1 MKAFYAFLGK
11 EAFNQAKASSGYCT
25 SRVAWGL
32 GINTV
37 TERIYYS
44 APRVTRLRT
53 KSYLPEFDRAHKGA
67 VSWRNV
73 ASLHTIVRHCAFCLS
88 KAE

>member
-11 EAFNQAKASSGYCT
+11 EAFNQTKAPAGYFT

-53 KSYLPEFDRAHKGA
+53 KPYLPEFDRAHKGA
-67 VSWRNV
+67 V
-73 ASLHTIVRHCAFCLS
+73 
-88 KAE
+88 